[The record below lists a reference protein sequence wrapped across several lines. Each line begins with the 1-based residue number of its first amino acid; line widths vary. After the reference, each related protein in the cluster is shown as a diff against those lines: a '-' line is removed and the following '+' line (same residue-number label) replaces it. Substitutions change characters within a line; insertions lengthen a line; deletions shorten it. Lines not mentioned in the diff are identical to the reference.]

1 MVAEDSEAEAKGS
14 GSIQWKKDTEKSE
27 ETEV

>member
-1 MVAEDSEAEAKGS
+1 MVAEDSEAEVKGS

-27 ETEV
+27 EIEV